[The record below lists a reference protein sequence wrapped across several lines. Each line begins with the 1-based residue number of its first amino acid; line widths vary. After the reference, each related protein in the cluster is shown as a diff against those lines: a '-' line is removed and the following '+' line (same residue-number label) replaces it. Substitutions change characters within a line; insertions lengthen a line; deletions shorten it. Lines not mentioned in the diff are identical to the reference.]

1 MPQLVMKSDI
11 LAPAHTKTLKF
22 FCDHPSK
29 LMKVMPSL
37 IKETF
42 KITSTNFFEDRIKW
56 DISAD
61 PVEFYGE
68 WRGKDTKDNRTTLWV
83 SVKLQGKQSLKEK
96 KGEITIWLSG
106 SLITQIPYSMIIDK
120 TLYRIYAYYFYS
132 NQRRY
137 YSSIARDLFG
147 KLEEVIKKELE
158 IEGE

>member
-1 MPQLVMKSDI
+1 M
-11 LAPAHTKTLKF
+11 
-22 FCDHPSK
+22 
-29 LMKVMPSL
+29 
-37 IKETF
+37 
-42 KITSTNFFEDRIKW
+42 
-56 DISAD
+56 
-61 PVEFYGE
+61 
-68 WRGKDTKDNRTTLWV
+68 